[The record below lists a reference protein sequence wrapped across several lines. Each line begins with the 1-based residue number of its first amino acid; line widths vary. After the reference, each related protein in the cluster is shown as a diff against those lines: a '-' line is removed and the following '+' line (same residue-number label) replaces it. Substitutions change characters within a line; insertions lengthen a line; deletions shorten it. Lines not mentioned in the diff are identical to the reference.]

1 MSADALMAM
10 IAPGGQVGLAGAL
23 LLGLSMGL
31 TACTITCLPFMGTWA
46 LGRAGSRREV
56 LGHTGAFIAG
66 RVLAYATLGALAGQL
81 GQWLIDALQGRTG
94 HLAIGAASV
103 IAGGWLMLADG
114 RPGGHDDA
122 GTDARPLKFHRQ
134 RPTRA
139 GHCGG
144 ARMAAAPPF
153 LMGAALSLTPCA
165 PLGWLIGI
173 CAASG
178 SVAGGLG
185 NGLAFGLGAG
195 VTPLLLLVPAFGLLG
210 RHMHAA
216 HGGLR
221 LWVRLG
227 AAGVLIFLGTQR
239 LFMA

>member
-1 MSADALMAM
+1 MNTDALVAI

-31 TACTITCLPFMGTWA
+31 TACTVTCLPFMGTWA
-46 LGRAGSRREV
+46 LGRGGSRREV

-66 RVLAYATLGALAGQL
+66 RVLAYASLGALAGQL

-94 HLAIGAASV
+94 HLAIGGASV
-103 IAGGWLMLADG
+103 LAGLWLMLADG
-114 RPGGHDDA
+114 RASA
-122 GTDARPLKFHRQ
+122 GASGDGEEQTLHFHRR
-134 RPTRA
+134 RPAARS
-139 GHCGG
+139 GCGSV
-144 ARMAAAPPF
+144 RLAATPPF

-178 SVAGGLG
+178 SLASGLG
-185 NGLAFGLGAG
+185 SGLAFGVGAG

-210 RHMHAA
+210 RHMHSA
-216 HGGLR
+216 HANLR

-239 LFMA
+239 LFTG

>member
-1 MSADALMAM
+1 MNADALVAI

-31 TACTITCLPFMGTWA
+31 TACTVTCLPFMGTWA
-46 LGRAGSRREV
+46 LGRGGSRREV

-66 RVLAYATLGALAGQL
+66 RILAYATLGALAGQL

-94 HLAIGAASV
+94 HVAIGAASV
-103 IAGGWLMLADG
+103 VAGLWLMLAEARTGAVASPDG
-114 RPGGHDDA
+114 GAQALH
-122 GTDARPLKFHRQ
+122 FHRQ
-134 RPTRA
+134 RPADVR
-139 GHCGG
+139 GCGS
-144 ARMAAAPPF
+144 ARLAAAPPF

-178 SVAGGLG
+178 SLAGGLES
-185 NGLAFGLGAG
+185 GLAFGVGAG

-216 HGGLR
+216 HAGLR

-239 LFMA
+239 LFMS

>member
-1 MSADALMAM
+1 MNADTLTAM

-31 TACTITCLPFMGTWA
+31 TACTVTCLPFMGTWA

-103 IAGGWLMLADG
+103 MAGLWLMLAEGRASAAAEADG
-114 RPGGHDDA
+114 KDRTLH
-122 GTDARPLKFHRQ
+122 FHRH
-134 RPTRA
+134 RPAATH
-139 GHCGG
+139 GCGG
-144 ARMAAAPPF
+144 TRLSAAPPF

-178 SVAGGLG
+178 SLAGGLES
-185 NGLAFGLGAG
+185 GLAFGVGAG

-210 RHMHAA
+210 RHMTTAHA
-216 HGGLR
+216 GLR

-239 LFMA
+239 LFMS